1 MATENDDA
9 ARQNEQVENV
19 PQNDR
24 GDRSGE
30 KPERAERPVRDRFEF
45 EGREERDRRND
56 IRSNL
61 KAAFKEHAAPKERPE
76 RRPRKEDKPD
86 DEQNLA
92 DLDAAPKKDG
102 APEAGEPTPKKDD
115 GKETG
120 TAATAPQAQEAAVP
134 PAPAALSKD
143 IKALWPKLDPSV
155 RNEFA
160 RLEAESA
167 KGVEKLK
174 ERYKGYDDAL
184 APLKDE
190 LRSVGRS
197 EAEGIRMLAEWRNA
211 LSGPQ
216 KVQAF
221 AALAKLENVDMG
233 QLLSTLG
240 LKSSAQAAVEAK
252 LQQSLGLN
260 PVGQQQQA
268 PQPNDPATLLRPYL
282 DPLTQKL
289 TSLETE
295 LQRRDRMETERNA
308 QTVQRDIQSFAK
320 GKPHFD
326 KVRVRMG
333 VLLGNGQVTGD
344 TAQEAFDAAY
354 EQACRSDPEVF
365 SLLQQEAEAKRE
377 ADQLAV
383 QQAAAQKAADEAKKA
398 ADAETE
404 RKRKQ
409 AEDVEKARRAGIGP
423 RGGSPSG
430 MLTINK
436 TKGESVG
443 ESLRRAV
450 KEVRTAI

>member
-1 MATENDDA
+1 MAIENNDE

-19 PQNDR
+19 SQNDR
-24 GDRSGE
+24 ND
-30 KPERAERPVRDRFEF
+30 KPERSERPVRDRFEF
-45 EGREERDRRND
+45 EGREERERRTD
-56 IRSNL
+56 IRSTL
-61 KAAFKEHAAPKERPE
+61 KAAIKEHAAPKERPE
-76 RRPRKEDKPD
+76 RRARKADQPN
-86 DEQNLA
+86 DEPNLA
-92 DLDAAPKKDG
+92 DSEAAPKPG
-102 APEAGEPTPKKDD
+102 APEAGDAIPKKDD

-120 TAATAPQAQEAAVP
+120 AAAAAPIVQEAAAVP
-134 PAPAALSKD
+134 PAPAALSKE

-155 RNEFA
+155 RSEFA

-190 LRSVGRS
+190 LKSVGRS
-197 EAEGIRMLAEWRNA
+197 EAEGIKMLAEWRRA

-240 LKSSAQAAVEAK
+240 LKSPQQAAPQAP
-252 LQQSLGLN
+252 QQPSGQN
-260 PVGQQQQA
+260 PVGQPPA

-289 TSLETE
+289 TYLETE
-295 LQRRDRMETERNA
+295 LQRRDREQAEREATQNS
-308 QTVQRDIQSFAK
+308 QSVERDIQGFAK
-320 GKPHFD
+320 NKPHFE
-326 KVRVRMG
+326 KVRRVMG
-333 VLLGNGQVTGD
+333 ALMQNGQATGE

-354 EQACRSDPEVF
+354 EQACRSNPEVWG
-365 SLLQQEAEAKRE
+365 LMQQEAEAKRE
-377 ADQLAV
+377 ADQIAV

-409 AEDVEKARRAGIGP
+409 AEEVEKARRAGIGP

-443 ESLRRAV
+443 DSLRRAV
-450 KEVRTAI
+450 REVRTAI